1 MNAEEFVK
9 NFYKE
14 KQDVLNGYFN
24 EDEES
29 EAGVIIY
36 KLIDSGV
43 HKDVLYRLVES
54 SLIDT
59 YYTILL
65 GLDGEANIGGTQMT
79 YKIYDE
85 DDNLINECGEIEEKA
100 YEYFQENEK

>member
-29 EAGVIIY
+29 EAGVIIN

-43 HKDVLYRLVES
+43 HKDVLYSLVDS
-54 SLIDT
+54 ILIDT

>member
-1 MNAEEFVK
+1 MNVEEFVK

-14 KQDVLNGYFN
+14 KQDALEGYFS
-24 EDEES
+24 EYEES
-29 EAGVIIY
+29 EVGVIIN

-43 HKDVLYRLVES
+43 HKDVLYRLVDS
-54 SLIDT
+54 ILIDA

-85 DDNLINECGEIEEKA
+85 DNNLINECGEIEEKA
-100 YEYFQENEK
+100 YKYFQENEK